1 MNQKIEIVTA
11 FFTIATS
18 LDKKESA
25 LIEMLLREY
34 TVQGLP
40 DAMILPATEN
50 NPEKVLWSQHKLN

>member
-1 MNQKIEIVTA
+1 MAQTAEIITGY
-11 FFTIATS
+11 FTISTE
-18 LDKKESA
+18 LDKNESA

-50 NPEKVLWSQHKLN
+50 SPEKVLWSQHKLN